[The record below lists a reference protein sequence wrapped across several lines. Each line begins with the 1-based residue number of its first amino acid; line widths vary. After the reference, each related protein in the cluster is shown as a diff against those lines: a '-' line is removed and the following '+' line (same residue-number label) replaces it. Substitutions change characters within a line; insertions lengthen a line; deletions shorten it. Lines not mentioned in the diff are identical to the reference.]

1 MVCLRRLP
9 ILLFVVCCMVSVKT
23 WGQYGRLFTSDS
35 ELSSSLVNQIYQDR
49 KGFIWIAT
57 YNGLDRYDGNN
68 FQTFRAGQ
76 RPGLLLSNRV
86 NCVLEDRDGRLLV
99 GTDKGVVVYDESRN
113 CFSDIPFVR
122 GETAYDKGCHV
133 LSMVLRRNG
142 EVWVSTSGYGVFC
155 LKPGATE
162 AEGVGL
168 FDGDGF
174 VDYMTEGADGSMWL
188 AVTNYGIY
196 RWKDGIYHRYLAD
209 EAMSLGSCRLA
220 FDRAGH
226 LFVGAG
232 LGGLF
237 VFNAQKDGFERVGQI
252 TPPLRNFNISFTL

>member
-1 MVCLRRLP
+1 MKISMVCLRRLP

-68 FQTFRAGQ
+68 FQTFRVGQ

-86 NCVLEDRDGRLLV
+86 NCVLEDCDGRLLV

-155 LKPGATE
+155 LKPRRKRF
-162 AEGVGL
+162 L
-168 FDGDGF
+168 
-174 VDYMTEGADGSMWL
+174 
-188 AVTNYGIY
+188 
-196 RWKDGIYHRYLAD
+196 
-209 EAMSLGSCRLA
+209 
-220 FDRAGH
+220 
-226 LFVGAG
+226 
-232 LGGLF
+232 
-237 VFNAQKDGFERVGQI
+237 
-252 TPPLRNFNISFTL
+252 